1 MTDDTLTAA
10 PAAATAAPAATE
22 MKSTAV
28 PSIHQQPQAAPAQEA
43 PASTEGDGGS
53 EAEHEEEASAASEGN
68 DAPDGA
74 RKNKGVGKRINEL
87 TREKYEYL
95 RRAEAAERRLQEVE
109 QGRAP
114 AQPPANG
121 ASTSDDGRP
130 TREQFDFDEDAYIE
144 ALTDWKVKKAVG
156 DTAQKT
162 AGEAKAK
169 VVEERIAK
177 FAEANPEAWHEA
189 ITAPVTYTETMLAA
203 VAESDVMPQIGVYLA
218 QHLDE
223 AHAISQKSP
232 VEQIK
237 AIARIED
244 GIRAQSSAPAAA
256 ATTARVEPPKKL
268 TNTPPPPKTLQGAA
282 PAEKSLDDMSTE
294 ERIAHWRAKRA
305 TR

>member
-10 PAAATAAPAATE
+10 PAASTAAPAATD

-28 PSIHQQPQAAPAQEA
+28 PSIRQQPQAAPAQEA
-43 PASTEGDGGS
+43 PATTEGESGS

-74 RKNKGVGKRINEL
+74 RKSKGVGKRINEL
-87 TREKYEYL
+87 TREKYTYMREAEEL
-95 RRAEAAERRLQEVE
+95 RRRVAELEGGAQRQPQQASAE
-109 QGRAP
+109 P
-114 AQPPANG
+114 N
-121 ASTSDDGRP
+121 DGRP

-144 ALTDWKVKKAVG
+144 ALTDWKVKRAVG

-256 ATTARVEPPKKL
+256 ATTARVDPPKKL